1 MYHVLCQQKK
11 LGYHHGQRTR
21 DGSIYDNEEV
31 SQMERKIM
39 IRSLPEAIT
48 MVKEMNILSDDE
60 WTDNYRQS
68 AKDAIASFLTGRM
81 KEKLRCH
88 LMQAE
93 ADGIPDRRNG
103 TYIRHLLTELG
114 DVLVLVPRTR
124 TFNPV
129 GIIRAYARRSQE
141 VDRLILAC
149 FLLGLSTRKVGEALL
164 AILGDKISPSTV
176 SRVAHDLDIAVSAF
190 HKRKLK
196 NIYRA
201 LFFDGVILSRKTGAG
216 SMKRPVLVA
225 FGIRHD
231 GKKEII
237 DFRLARSESTNEW
250 ESFLVNLTSRGLSAE
265 GTELIAVDGGA
276 GLGSAVRS
284 VYPLIPLQRC
294 WAHKMR
300 NILDK
305 VRKTDHKGVKKGL
318 VNIYTA
324 GSLHKARSAARR
336 WADTWTESYPAAV
349 RCLQQD
355 LEELLT
361 CFLFSDPVFRKKVR
375 TTNAIERVFRE
386 VRRRTRPMGVFENRT
401 SMERILYAVFLYE
414 NIRYGVHYIFGC

>member
-1 MYHVLCQQKK
+1 MYHFLCQQKK

-39 IRSLPEAIT
+39 IRSLPEAIG
-48 MVKEMNILSDDE
+48 MVKEMNILSEDE
-60 WTDNYRQS
+60 WAGDYRLS
-68 AKDAIASFLTGRM
+68 AKYAIASYLTTCM
-81 KEKLRCH
+81 KEKLRYH
-88 LMQAE
+88 LVQTSE
-93 ADGIPDRRNG
+93 NDIHDRRNG
-103 TYIRHLLTELG
+103 SYVRHLLTELG
-114 DVLVLVPRTR
+114 DVTVTVPRTR

-129 GIIRAYARRSQE
+129 GVIRAYSRRSQE

-164 AILGDKISPSTV
+164 TILGEKISPSTV
-176 SRVAHDLDIAVSAF
+176 SRIARDLDIAVSAF
-190 HKRKLK
+190 HRRKLK
-196 NIYRA
+196 DNYRA
-201 LFFDGVILSRKTGAG
+201 LFFDGVVLTRKTGMG
-216 SMKRPVLVA
+216 STKRPVLVA

-237 DFRLARSESTNEW
+237 DFRLARSESTNDW
-250 ESFLVNLTSRGLSAE
+250 ECFLTDLTARGLTAE
-265 GTELIAVDGGA
+265 KTQIIATDGGP
-276 GLGSAVRS
+276 GLISAVRS

-305 VRKTDHKGVKKGL
+305 VRKIDQKEVKKDL
-318 VNIYTA
+318 VKIYTA
-324 GSLHKARSAARR
+324 ESLQKARSAAKR
-336 WADTWTESYPAAV
+336 WANVWIDIYPAAV
-349 RCLQQD
+349 KCLQQD

-361 CFLFSDPVFRKKVR
+361 FLQFADPIFRRKIR
-375 TTNAIERVFRE
+375 TTNVIERVFRE

-401 SMERILYAVFLYE
+401 SMERILYAIFLYE
-414 NIRYGVHYIFGC
+414 NIRYGVSYVFGC